1 MAPRRSTGHR
11 AAQRGAALLIFV
23 IILSIAALSA
33 FLNQLNS
40 TTLSTQRDK
49 ITSDALAQAKEAL
62 IGYAAS
68 VNFSGGSERPG
79 DLPCPDRDNDGKAGT
94 TIPLVTSCGDAAGSN
109 QDQRLGRLPW
119 TDLGLPDLRDA
130 SGERLWYAV
139 SNNFKNRNRTA
150 SLNSD
155 TNGTITVRDTAGNIL
170 YDGSAST
177 GVVAIIIA
185 PGTPITRQ
193 DGLQQDRTAGN
204 INNPLHYLDNIAA
217 EDNADFDETVS
228 LLNGFFAGPIRDAS
242 GSVIANDRILVIT
255 QSEIMAVIEK
265 RIVREALNCLKDYAA
280 YPLNKGRLPWAA
292 DISASAGGS
301 YLDTT
306 NTRFGRLPNDL
317 TNTVASSGGSPMKDN
332 WTTSCNINL
341 GSWWLNWRDLV
352 FYAVADA
359 YKPQPIPPLPS
370 CGSCVVVNLPSPANN
385 KQAAVFVAGR
395 RLSGVAVGQPRTS
408 AADKGTI
415 ANYLENQ
422 NATPL
427 DDVFE
432 QSKTTST
439 FNDTTS
445 FTPQ

>member
-1 MAPRRSTGHR
+1 L
-11 AAQRGAALLIFV
+11 LLI
-23 IILSIAALSA
+23 IGALSTL
-33 FLNQLNS
+33 LNQLNS
-40 TTLSTQRDK
+40 TTLATKRDK
-49 ITSDALAQAKEAL
+49 VTSDALAQAKEAL

-94 TIPLVTSCGDAAGSN
+94 TIPLVTSCGNAAGSN

-139 SNNFKNRNRTA
+139 SNNFKNQNRTA

-155 TNGTITVRDTAGNIL
+155 TNGTITVRDTGGNIL
-170 YDGSAST
+170 YDGSTTT
-177 GVVAIIIA
+177 GVVAVIIA
-185 PGTPITRQ
+185 PGPPTTRQ
-193 DGLQQDRTAGN
+193 DGLEQNRTAGN

-217 EDNADFDETVS
+217 EDNADFDETVT
-228 LLNGFFAGPIRDAS
+228 LTNGFFTGPARDAS
-242 GSVIANDRILVIT
+242 GAVIANDRILVVT
-255 QSEIMAVIEK
+255 QTEIMNAIEK
-265 RIVREALNCLKDYAA
+265 RVVREALNCLKDYAA
-280 YPLNKGRLPWAA
+280 DPLNQGRLPWAA
-292 DISASAGGS
+292 DMTASGGGIYS
-301 YLDTT
+301 DTT
-306 NTRFGRLPNDL
+306 NTRFGRLPDDFTKTL
-317 TNTVASSGGSPMKDN
+317 DSSGGASPMKN
-332 WTTSCNINL
+332 GWTSPCNLNF
-341 GSWWLNWRDLV
+341 GTWWNNWRESV

-370 CGSCVVVNLPSPANN
+370 CGPCLVVNLPSPAAN

-395 RLSGVAVGQPRTS
+395 RLPGVAGGQPRTS
-408 AADKGTI
+408 AANKGSI

-432 QSKTTST
+432 RSKTTST